1 MRFVWIPMQW
11 SLLWK
16 RRSSAPVQMSLGIHF
31 CSRSPPKIRQQ
42 RKHLLNRSDTVS
54 LFLSLSH
61 SLSLSLS
68 FIHAKTS
75 AKLWSF
81 QVKLLSVRLY
91 ILKSLSSPNA
101 SNTAFLPH
109 YFCTSLIYMIKIKK
123 NIQMGESHETCHKHI
138 PVTFHSNQMK
148 KKTWNSILQVNLKSV
163 LRTIFFNAPKN
174 RPHNFSRDFGG
185 KMWHEID
192 SNPYLIFTTIEILV
206 LYSCCIGYSCLSY
219 IFNWKK

>member
-16 RRSSAPVQMSLGIHF
+16 RCSSAPVQMSLGIHF

-68 FIHAKTS
+68 LSFIHAKTS

-81 QVKLLSVRLY
+81 QVKLLSVCLY

-123 NIQMGESHETCHKHI
+123 IYKWANLMKPVINISRSH
-138 PVTFHSNQMK
+138 
-148 KKTWNSILQVNLKSV
+148 
-163 LRTIFFNAPKN
+163 
-174 RPHNFSRDFGG
+174 
-185 KMWHEID
+185 
-192 SNPYLIFTTIEILV
+192 FTQIKWKRKPEILFCK
-206 LYSCCIGYSCLSY
+206 SI
-219 IFNWKK
+219 

>member
-1 MRFVWIPMQW
+1 LSESRCN
-11 SLLWK
+11 
-16 RRSSAPVQMSLGIHF
+16 GHF
-31 CSRSPPKIRQQ
+31 FEKDALQPPFKCPWGSISVLDHRP
-42 RKHLLNRSDTVS
+42 KSDSKENTC
-54 LFLSLSH
+54 LTDQILSLSFFLSH
-61 SLSLSLS
+61 TLSLSLS